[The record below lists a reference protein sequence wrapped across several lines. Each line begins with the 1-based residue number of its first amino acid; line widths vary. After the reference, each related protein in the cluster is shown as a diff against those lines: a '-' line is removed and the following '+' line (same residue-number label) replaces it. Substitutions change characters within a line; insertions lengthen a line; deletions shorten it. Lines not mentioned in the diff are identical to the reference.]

1 MKLNKENW
9 KDVEYGQMVDHIEIN
24 ERDPEKRVK
33 AKYVSV
39 EHLETLDLR
48 IKGVAAEEQPTFSR
62 TFKKGQILFAK
73 RRAYQ
78 KKVAVADFDGI
89 CSPHLWALESKGE
102 LLQGLLPFIMQRDA
116 FYEYV
121 NANSAGT
128 MSTYLKWPALSKY
141 QFKLPPKDEQEKI
154 LGVFLTL
161 EKQILETEKQSNI
174 LRELRR
180 ELLNSLKTDSISF
193 GDLSFKDQCS
203 NVSVADIASD
213 ISDRV
218 ENPSESEYS
227 KFIGLEN
234 FQSGE
239 LYIRNYGATEM
250 LVSAMKLCKN
260 GDVLFA
266 RRNAYLK
273 RTSVCP
279 EDSVCSGDV
288 IVIRP
293 DPEKIRPLFL
303 ALTLNTEQFWSF
315 AISNAAGT
323 MSKRVKWR
331 DLATYNFNLPNI
343 EIQDK
348 ILNPFYHLED
358 LIIKVDM
365 QNKDLKSF
373 KMKLLDEILE

>member
-9 KDVEYGQMVDHIEIN
+9 KDVEYGQLVDHIELN
-24 ERDPEKRVK
+24 ERDPEKRAK

-39 EHLETLDLR
+39 EHLKTLDLR
-48 IKGVAAEEQPTFSR
+48 IKGIAAEEQPTFSR

-141 QFKLPPKDEQEKI
+141 KFKLPPKDEQEKI
-154 LGVFLTL
+154 LSVFLTL
-161 EKQILETEKQSNI
+161 EKQILETEKQSNF

-180 ELLNSLKTDSISF
+180 ELLNSIKTDSISF
-193 GDLSFKDQCS
+193 GDLSFKDRCS
-203 NVSVADIASD
+203 NVSVSEIASD

-279 EDSVCSGDV
+279 EDSVCSADV
-288 IVIRP
+288 IVISP

-303 ALTLNTEQFWSF
+303 AIILNTEQFWSF

-343 EIQDK
+343 ELQDK

-358 LIIKVDM
+358 LIIKADI
-365 QNKDLKSF
+365 QNKDLKSL

>member
-1 MKLNKENW
+1 
-9 KDVEYGQMVDHIEIN
+9 
-24 ERDPEKRVK
+24 
-33 AKYVSV
+33 
-39 EHLETLDLR
+39 
-48 IKGVAAEEQPTFSR
+48 
-62 TFKKGQILFAK
+62 
-73 RRAYQ
+73 
-78 KKVAVADFDGI
+78 
-89 CSPHLWALESKGE
+89 
-102 LLQGLLPFIMQRDA
+102 
-116 FYEYV
+116 
-121 NANSAGT
+121 
-128 MSTYLKWPALSKY
+128 
-141 QFKLPPKDEQEKI
+141 
-154 LGVFLTL
+154 
-161 EKQILETEKQSNI
+161 
-174 LRELRR
+174 
-180 ELLNSLKTDSISF
+180 
-193 GDLSFKDQCS
+193 
-203 NVSVADIASD
+203 
-213 ISDRV
+213 
-218 ENPSESEYS
+218 
-227 KFIGLEN
+227 
-234 FQSGE
+234 
-239 LYIRNYGATEM
+239 M

-303 ALTLNTEQFWSF
+303 AIILNTEQFWSF

-358 LIIKVDM
+358 LIIKVDI
-365 QNKDLKSF
+365 QNKDLKSL